1 MGLLL
6 PVAMIQASRF
16 WYQRKA
22 NQRHRKREAQGNS
35 LAHMI
40 IKSSQKHYNKQYT
53 VLLHMEATVCIT
65 VGVAL
70 ALMCVIQTN
79 LIRVR

>member
-1 MGLLL
+1 
-6 PVAMIQASRF
+6 MIQASRF
-16 WYQRKA
+16 WYQCKA
-22 NQRHRKREAQGNS
+22 NASHRKREAQGNS
-35 LAHMI
+35 LAYMI
-40 IKSSQKHYNKQYT
+40 IKSSQNHYNKQLYT

-70 ALMCVIQTN
+70 ALMCVIETN